1 MKKKILF
8 PAVLSILTI
17 FSLTSCGPKSI
28 TKTEAQNMYDKTI
41 ETQRS
46 KDYVSPKTFIIEET
60 IDEVDLEDGEY
71 HYKISINY
79 DKENKFL
86 YLHNE
91 GNHDNK
97 KIYFTSYLYVKD
109 NYLYTYFDSN
119 GTITSNKIVIDIT
132 NSFENTLDGNE
143 TLKEGIE
150 ILDASFLESLKTNT
164 LNLLFL
170 NEDTKYSSNGDGSL
184 IIDFDSKI
192 TMNNLETTLLFKLE
206 IENYRLTNY
215 KNHSNNNNGNYFKI
229 DVRFQYD
236 KKVISYLDDNL
247 FTK

>member
-1 MKKKILF
+1 MKKIILF

-46 KDYVSPKTFIIEET
+46 KEYVSPKTFIIEET

-71 HYKISINY
+71 HYMTSINY

-86 YLHNE
+86 YLHSE

-97 KIYFTSYLYVKD
+97 KVSLTSYLYVKD
-109 NYLYTYFDSN
+109 NFIYTYLDSN
-119 GTITSNKIVIDIT
+119 GEITANKIVVDIT
-132 NSFENTLDGNE
+132 NSFENTLAGNE
-143 TLKEGIE
+143 ILKEGIE
-150 ILDASFLESLKTNT
+150 ILDVSYLESLKTNP

-170 NEDTKYSSNGDGSL
+170 NENTKYSSNGDGSL

-192 TMNNLETTLLFKLE
+192 TMQNLETTLLFKLE
-206 IENYRLTNY
+206 IENYRLTQY
-215 KNHSNNNNGNYFKI
+215 KFHNNNNNENYLNI
-229 DVRFQYD
+229 DLRFQYD
-236 KKVISYLDDNL
+236 KKVVSYLDENL
-247 FTK
+247 FTN